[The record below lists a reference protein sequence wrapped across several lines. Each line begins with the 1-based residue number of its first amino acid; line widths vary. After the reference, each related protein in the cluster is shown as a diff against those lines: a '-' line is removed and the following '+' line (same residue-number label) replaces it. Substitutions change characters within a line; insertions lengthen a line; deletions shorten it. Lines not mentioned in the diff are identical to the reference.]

1 MNCSE
6 LNVLLSPFE
15 YESLSNINLSQTS
28 CVVFD
33 VLRATSTMTV
43 ALANGAKEIIPC
55 EKIEEAIA
63 AREADPELIL
73 AGERGGKRITSKL
86 SNSFDFDLGNSPRE
100 MKHEFVFGKRIA
112 TTTTNGTRAIKA
124 CKGAQQVLIGSFLN
138 LSALKQKILDTNPER
153 LLLVCA
159 GTAETTA
166 LEDILGA
173 GALCELLWSK
183 LENAASDSARIA
195 FDIYLKNHKQLFE
208 AASEAKNA
216 RHLLGIPE
224 LAPDVK
230 FCMQRDTHPVIGE
243 MKTDGSITI

>member
-6 LNVLLSPFE
+6 LNVLLTPFE

-43 ALANGAKEIIPC
+43 ALANGAKEILPC

-73 AGERGGKRITSKL
+73 AGERGGNRITSQL
-86 SNSFDFDLGNSPRE
+86 SHSFDFDLGNSPRE
-100 MKHEFVFGKRIA
+100 MKNEAVFGKRIA

-138 LSALKQKILDTNPER
+138 MSALKQKILDTNPDR

-159 GTAETTA
+159 GTAEKMA
-166 LEDILGA
+166 LEDTLGA
-173 GALCELLWSK
+173 GALCDLLWPK
-183 LENAASDSARIA
+183 IEKVVTDSARLA
-195 FDIYLKNHKQLFE
+195 CDIYRKNHMQLLE
-208 AASEAKNA
+208 AASKAKNA
-216 RHLLGIPE
+216 RHLLNIPE
-224 LAPDVK
+224 LAPDVE
-230 FCMQRDTHPVIGE
+230 FCMQRDTHPVIGSMNTE
-243 MKTDGSITI
+243 GSITV

>member
-15 YESLSNINLSQTS
+15 YESLPSINLNQTS

-43 ALANGAKEIIPC
+43 ALANGAKEILPC

-63 AREADPELIL
+63 AREADPGLIL

-86 SNSFDFDLGNSPRE
+86 SHSFDFDLGNSPRE
-100 MKHEFVFGKRIA
+100 MKHEAVFGKRIA

-138 LSALKQKILDTNPER
+138 MSALKQKILDTNPER

-159 GTAETTA
+159 GTAEKMA
-166 LEDILGA
+166 LEDVLGA
-173 GALCELLWSK
+173 GALCDLLWPK
-183 LENAASDSARIA
+183 LEKAASDSARLA
-195 FDIYLKNHKQLFE
+195 FDIYRKNHMQLLE

-216 RHLLGIPE
+216 RNLLSIPE
-224 LAPDVK
+224 LAPDVE
-230 FCMQRDTHPVIGE
+230 FCMQRDTHPVIGA
-243 MKTDGSITI
+243 MNTDGSITI

>member
-15 YESLSNINLSQTS
+15 YESLSNINLNQTS

-55 EKIEEAIA
+55 ERIEEAIA

-100 MKHEFVFGKRIA
+100 MKHEVVFGKRIA

-124 CKGAQQVLIGSFLN
+124 CQGAQQVLIGSFLN
-138 LSALKQKILDTNPER
+138 MSALKQKILDTNPER
-153 LLLVCA
+153 LFLVCA
-159 GTAETTA
+159 GTAEKMA
-166 LEDILGA
+166 LEDTLGA
-173 GALCELLWSK
+173 GALCDLLWPN
-183 LENAASDSARIA
+183 LEKVATDSARLA
-195 FDIYLKNHKQLFE
+195 CGIYRKNDMKLLE

-216 RHLLGIPE
+216 RHLLSIPE
-224 LAPDVK
+224 LAQDVE
-230 FCMQRDTHPVIGE
+230 FCMQRDTHPVIGS
-243 MKTDGSITI
+243 MNTDGSITI

>member
-15 YESLSNINLSQTS
+15 YESLPAINLSQTS

-43 ALANGAKEIIPC
+43 ALANGAKEILPC

-73 AGERGGKRITSKL
+73 AGEREGKRITSQL
-86 SNSFDFDLGNSPRE
+86 SHSFDFDLGNSPRE
-100 MKHEFVFGKRIA
+100 MKHEAVFGKRIA

-138 LSALKQKILDTNPER
+138 MSALKQKILDTNPDR

-159 GTAETTA
+159 GTAEKTA
-166 LEDILGA
+166 LEDTLGA
-173 GALCELLWSK
+173 GALCDLLWPK
-183 LENAASDSARIA
+183 LEKVATDSARLA
-195 FDIYLKNHKQLFE
+195 WDIYHKNHMQLLE
-208 AASEAKNA
+208 TASKAKNA
-216 RHLLGIPE
+216 RHLLSIPE
-224 LAPDVK
+224 LAQDVE
-230 FCMQRDTHPVIGE
+230 FCMQRDTHPVIGSMNTE
-243 MKTDGSITI
+243 GSITI